1 MPFTALRESF
11 PDRRFLAA
19 ALALTFVIL
28 PSVAFGLS
36 RLARRHGPSISAVLT
51 VLLTPCTDYVIVFTR
66 LAAEATE
73 AVRGRALAAARSPQ
87 ASAIAIAWTQRRSA
101 RRPDCCI
108 PCARERPRQP
118 AGQRIH
124 FGHENRPEGSVRVL
138 NYGPGTRF

>member
-36 RLARRHGPSISAVLT
+36 QLARRHGPSISAVLT

-73 AVRGRALAAARSPQ
+73 AVRGRAIAARSPQ
-87 ASAIAIAWTQRRSA
+87 ASAIATAWTQRRSA

-124 FGHENRPEGSVRVL
+124 FGA
-138 NYGPGTRF
+138 

>member
-19 ALALTFVIL
+19 ALALNFVIL

-36 RLARRHGPSISAVLT
+36 QLARRHGPSISAVLT

-87 ASAIAIAWTQRRSA
+87 ASAIAIASGGGAPIRADCRHFVEYRHSALPASRSTRRG
-101 RRPDCCI
+101 
-108 PCARERPRQP
+108 
-118 AGQRIH
+118 GQRT
-124 FGHENRPEGSVRVL
+124 GAAPAAVRA
-138 NYGPGTRF
+138 